1 MEKVAIIL
9 LNYLNYNDTIE
20 CVESIKKVEYNEK
33 YIIIV
38 DNGSNNKSLDILNE
52 KYKYSDIHIIESS
65 KNLGFAR
72 GNNLGIAYAR
82 EKLKCNFVLLA
93 NNDTIF
99 KDADI
104 ITRLVEAYDKDVA
117 VIGPRI
123 ISADKMEQNPVRLSI
138 KREDVKNEYDFINNW
153 KYKFK
158 LTKYYRFLKNIKNK
172 INRSNEINIK
182 KKDINLSPNITSEDL
197 ILHGACMMLTKDYFK
212 YYTGLFPDTFL
223 YYEEDILAL
232 ITKKVKLKK
241 KFINNTSIYHKE
253 DQSSLVSFNNSKSVK
268 VKYQIQSMEICLKL
282 FDMSYNEII
291 SKYF

>member
-172 INRSNEINIK
+172 INSSNEINIK

-268 VKYQIQSMEICLKL
+268 VKYQIQSMDTCLKL
-282 FDMSYNEII
+282 FDMSYSEII

>member
-99 KDADI
+99 TDADI

>member
-268 VKYQIQSMEICLKL
+268 VKYQIQSMDTCLKL
-282 FDMSYNEII
+282 FDMSYSEII